1 MENQGNLSK
10 IVQKMNFWLW
20 KMLIFRQKFA
30 IFQNVGLKIVPK
42 FLNFS
47 KFCLKNVIFLSWK
60 LKIENWGGKKWTFRS
75 EKCGFFV
82 KKLQIFQK
90 KCCILL
96 KKLLIL
102 QEKKL
107 KLSQNLSKVSEK
119 NQDFCCRKNL
129 NFQWKRE
136 KISKNLSKIV
146 RFCRKKVKD
155 FSKIVKS
162 VRKNLKFPSLFFQKA
177 WIFSGKPKNFELFLL
192 KKWIF
197 FVKIC
202 QQWQFWAWKNF
213 RNFAFFRKKK
223 MKDFQQKP

>member
-1 MENQGNLSK
+1 MSVFCQKISNFSKIGQNMSKFFKILPYKCFFSSKEMENWKLRESLKNCK
-10 IVQKMNFWLW
+10 KMNFSLW
-20 KMLIFRQKFA
+20 
-30 IFQNVGLKIVPK
+30 
-42 FLNFS
+42 
-47 KFCLKNVIFLSWK
+47 
-60 LKIENWGGKKWTFRS
+60 
-75 EKCGFFV
+75 
-82 KKLQIFQK
+82 
-90 KCCILL
+90 
-96 KKLLIL
+96 
-102 QEKKL
+102 KKL
-107 KLSQNLSKVSEK
+107 KLSQNLSKVSER

-223 MKDFQQKP
+223 KMKDFQQKP

>member
-1 MENQGNLSK
+1 
-10 IVQKMNFWLW
+10 MNFSLW
-20 KMLIFRQKFA
+20 KMWIFRQKIA
-30 IFQNVGLKIVPK
+30 D
-42 FLNFS
+42 FS
-47 KFCLKNVIFLSWK
+47 KKMLHFAQ
-60 LKIENWGGKKWTFRS
+60 KIANFAG
-75 EKCGFFV
+75 
-82 KKLQIFQK
+82 
-90 KCCILL
+90 
-96 KKLLIL
+96 
-102 QEKKL
+102 KKL

-223 MKDFQQKP
+223 NERFSTKALT

>member
-1 MENQGNLSK
+1 MDFSSK
-10 IVQKMNFWLW
+10 NC
-20 KMLIFRQKFA
+20 R
-30 IFQNVGLKIVPK
+30 
-42 FLNFS
+42 
-47 KFCLKNVIFLSWK
+47 
-60 LKIENWGGKKWTFRS
+60 
-75 EKCGFFV
+75 FF
-82 KKLQIFQK
+82 KK

-146 RFCRKKVKD
+146 RFCRKKVKV

-177 WIFSGKPKNFELFLL
+177 WIFSGKPKNYELFLL

-197 FVKIC
+197 FC
-202 QQWQFWAWKNF
+202 QNLSTMAVLSLKKFQKFCIFSQ
-213 RNFAFFRKKK
+213 KK
-223 MKDFQQKP
+223 MKNFQQKP